1 MNQKDYYHM
10 TQQEVAD
17 RLGISRP
24 NVNHYEKQALEKFRI
39 ALEKRGIKPSDLL
52 DVKKN
57 ERP

>member
-17 RLGISRP
+17 RLGLSRP
-24 NVNHYEKQALEKFRI
+24 NVNHYEKQALEKFRV

-52 DVKKN
+52 DVKEK
-57 ERP
+57 